1 MSFSLVDEE
10 MNDVKKSCKPSDDN
24 NDVKGFDNEVHA
36 KNTIRTA
43 SKLMDRLKL
52 QRPCSK
58 SCDSQFALFPAG
70 YCLNV
75 FKREPRSSA
84 LEQWQ

>member
-1 MSFSLVDEE
+1 LVDEE

-43 SKLMDRLKL
+43 SKFMNR
-52 QRPCSK
+52 
-58 SCDSQFALFPAG
+58 
-70 YCLNV
+70 
-75 FKREPRSSA
+75 
-84 LEQWQ
+84 

>member
-58 SCDSQFALFPAG
+58 SCDSQFARFPVRAILSG
-70 YCLNV
+70 LLSQCL
-75 FKREPRSSA
+75 
-84 LEQWQ
+84 